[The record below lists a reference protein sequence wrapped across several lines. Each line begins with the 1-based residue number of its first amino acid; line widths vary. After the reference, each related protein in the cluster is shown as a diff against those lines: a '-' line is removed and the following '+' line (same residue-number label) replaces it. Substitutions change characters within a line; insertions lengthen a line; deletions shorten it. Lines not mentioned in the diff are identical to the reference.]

1 MTREE
6 AIKILMEI
14 EIPMNGDNM
23 AEREKALDMAIKALK
38 ENTGGNENG

>member
-14 EIPMNGDNM
+14 EIPMNGDNT
-23 AEREKALDMAIKALK
+23 AEREKALDMAIKAL
-38 ENTGGNENG
+38 ENTGGNENE